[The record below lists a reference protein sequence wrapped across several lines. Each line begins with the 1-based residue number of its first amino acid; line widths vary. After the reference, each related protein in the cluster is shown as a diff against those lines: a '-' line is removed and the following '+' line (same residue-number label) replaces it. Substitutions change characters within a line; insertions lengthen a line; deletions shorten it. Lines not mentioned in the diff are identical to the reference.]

1 MSVTAEFD
9 WTVAGDAE
17 LAGAAAAGDRAAFA
31 GIYDRYANRLYDF
44 CIGMVGPRDAADC
57 VQEAF
62 CMAAV
67 DLPTLRN
74 HDKLRPW
81 LYTIARHQALRT
93 LRARNRE
100 TASDELPDEPSVEAG
115 PDVLAAR
122 NELAEL
128 VAQAEDGIS
137 QRDRQVLEL
146 AYRHGLTAAEIAET
160 LGVSAASAKK
170 MVQRLRDTVQ
180 QSLGALLVAR
190 QSISG
195 HNRCPELAA
204 ILANWDGQ
212 FTILLRK
219 RISRH
224 IESCASCDQDR
235 GRLVNPASLLGTAA
249 VFIPAPDWLRNQT
262 LSQIP
267 PTSGVAGATAAGSGA
282 HALGD
287 IVPRLPAL
295 TGRLAVV
302 ATAVI
307 AVPAVA
313 VAVAVTVGLPALRDE
328 PTTSV
333 TVSSAAPAI
342 APSQQRNAPA
352 SDPNIVA
359 PAPNTSVLPSA
370 GVTNPNIREPNSQ
383 GNPSIQTPPPQRSAT
398 VTQSEPAPTPTGHAT
413 PASLTPVPNR
423 SAQPNQ
429 GAPQRPVKQCA
440 NGQPGDGG
448 GSCPTPSAP
457 AMPNCPHVAVPGP
470 ICAQTQPNRRDH

>member
-1 MSVTAEFD
+1 MSLTAESD

-74 HDKLRPW
+74 PDKLRPW

-100 TASDELPDEPSVEAG
+100 TASDELPDEPSPEAG
-115 PDVLAAR
+115 PDALAAR

-128 VAQAEDGIS
+128 VTQVEDGIS
-137 QRDRQVLEL
+137 QRDRQVLDL

-160 LGVSAASAKK
+160 LGVSGASAKK

-190 QSISG
+190 QAASG

-204 ILANWDGQ
+204 ILANWDGE

-224 IESCASCDQDR
+224 IESCRDCDQDR
-235 GRLVNPASLLGTAA
+235 GRLVNPAALLGAAA
-249 VFIPAPDWLRNQT
+249 VFIPAPDWLRKQT
-262 LSQIP
+262 LSQLP
-267 PTSGVAGATAAGSGA
+267 PTPGVAGTAASGSGA
-282 HALGD
+282 HALGH

-295 TGRLAVV
+295 SAKLAVV
-302 ATAVI
+302 TAAVI
-307 AVPAVA
+307 AVPA

-328 PTTSV
+328 PVTAI
-333 TVSSAAPAI
+333 TVSSPATAT
-342 APSQQRNAPA
+342 APSQQQHNTPA
-352 SDPNIVA
+352 SEPNVVA
-359 PAPNTSVLPSA
+359 PAPNTPVPPSA
-370 GVTNPNIREPNSQ
+370 GPANPNIPEPNGQ
-383 GNPSIQTPPPQRSAT
+383 GSPSIQAPPQQSAT
-398 VTQSEPAPTPTGHAT
+398 VTQSEPAMTPTQTGVAT
-413 PASLTPVPNR
+413 PASLTPVPHR
-423 SAQPNQ
+423 SARPTD
-429 GAPQRPVKQCA
+429 GAPQRPVSA
-440 NGQPGDGG
+440 APV
-448 GSCPTPSAP
+448 SPPPAASAP
-457 AMPNCPHVAVPGP
+457 PTCAHVAIQNGP
-470 ICAQTQPNRRDH
+470 ICAQTQPSHRGDH